1 MTDVTIHEWSVREV
15 TESVGRRYLPLCGDA
30 EDVIHVAVAEHR
42 GDETPIN
49 RHSIRNID
57 VLVVHNRVCR
67 LVISGIDDGVLFQ
80 GEGDSLREEGRDS
93 DPLWLQR
100 SIQLVELGRRNR
112 ARDLRFRI
120 KDLGSSAEKLF
131 RRSDGRKREEF
142 LRFGRRG
149 VSRSYL
155 EGGRLHGR
163 LHVLGNSRL
172 HPAQLHRTW
181 GSSFGVL
188 GCTIASRSAPN
199 GPVPSVQ
206 CPVSSVQCPV
216 PATFE
221 NFTSTKVWAFLLNG
235 PGHASPGIASGVGYH
250 HRACPGP
257 PS

>member
-1 MTDVTIHEWSVREV
+1 VTDVTIHEWSVREV

-49 RHSIRNID
+49 RHSIRNVD

-67 LVISGIDDGVLFQ
+67 LVIAGIDDGVLFQ

-120 KDLGSSAEKLF
+120 KDLGFSAEKLV
-131 RRSDGRKREEF
+131 RWSDGCKRGEI

-155 EGGRLHGR
+155 ERGRLHGR

-188 GCTIASRSAPN
+188 GCMIASRSAPY
-199 GPVPSVQ
+199 GLVSQCPSVQ

-216 PATFE
+216 SSVC
-221 NFTSTKVWAFLLNG
+221 NF
-235 PGHASPGIASGVGYH
+235 
-250 HRACPGP
+250 
-257 PS
+257 